1 MLKKYEKQICLIIVI
16 AMFFAGRCF
25 EMLETDSSF
34 LCAKNAYVSSDAIEA
49 DSYVVESTAICPLN
63 MIYNGTTTIC
73 RNLGNSVMR
82 WQGSAVLLFCIV
94 GMFSQ
99 YLFYY
104 QSCECKEDG
113 QLLLCRSVAVKYI
126 HQKDGEK

>member
-1 MLKKYEKQICLIIVI
+1 MIKKFEKHICLIVVI
-16 AMFFAGRCF
+16 AMFFIGMCLENA
-25 EMLETDSSF
+25 ETDSSF
-34 LCAKNAYVSSDAIEA
+34 LCTRNIESDAIEA
-49 DSYVVESTAICPLN
+49 ENYVMDTTTVCTLD
-63 MIYNGTTTIC
+63 MIHNGTSSIC
-73 RNLGNSVMR
+73 RVLGSPMMR
-82 WQGSAVLLFCIV
+82 WQGSAILLFCIV
-94 GMFSQ
+94 GMFLQ